1 MATYIERMQREEKRW
16 DERVVV
22 EQGNVLEFKKVEASN
37 GEDKDLR
44 DKGAEWQWG
53 SKGGGMGLGRGVT

>member
-1 MATYIERMQREEKRW
+1 MATYIEKMQREEKRW

-22 EQGNVLEFKKVEASN
+22 EQGNVLEFKEVEASN
-37 GEDKDLR
+37 GEDKER
-44 DKGAEWQWG
+44 DKGADWQWG